1 MSCPSWSY
9 WNVFKFVWG
18 YLEMFSLYDFIQI
31 YSMPAYSNDYTLFS
45 YCDTDVQFSWVRCWW
60 AWWFSIF
67 LRDIQ
72 PVYQSACGS
81 LSEICS
87 TMLILLAFWTWGI
100 CAYSGQLA
108 LQVKSRIGV
117 SRIGVSSTSVDDC
130 FTTRALSRLL
140 DLNIAGC
147 QDDEAQVLLYKTH
160 YKNTILFN
168 QSLII
173 ILQAYLLNY
182 NLKCLFSLM
191 EQWIAVSQKT
201 HEWLLLYHIRLF
213 FFLICKYRSNTL
225 LKRCCQA
232 SRE

>member
-1 MSCPSWSY
+1 
-9 WNVFKFVWG
+9 
-18 YLEMFSLYDFIQI
+18 MFSLYDFIQI
-31 YSMPAYSNDYTLFS
+31 YSMTTYSNDYTLFS

-60 AWWFSIF
+60 AWGCSIF
-67 LRDIQ
+67 LRGIQ
-72 PVYQSACGS
+72 PVYLSACGS

-87 TMLILLAFWTWGI
+87 TTSIMLAFWIWGI

-108 LQVKSRIGV
+108 LQVKSGIGV
-117 SRIGVSSTSVDDC
+117 SRIGVSITSIDVC

-147 QDDEAQVLLYKTH
+147 QDAEAQVLLYKTH
-160 YKNTILFN
+160 YKNTILFS
-168 QSLII
+168 QSLKI
-173 ILQAYLLNY
+173 ILEAHLLNY

-201 HEWLLLYHIRLF
+201 PEWLLLYHIRFF
-213 FFLICKYRSNTL
+213 FFLICKYRSNIL

>member
-60 AWWFSIF
+60 AWWFSVF

-72 PVYQSACGS
+72 PVYLSACGS

-173 ILQAYLLNY
+173 ILEAYLLIY
-182 NLKCLFSLM
+182 YLKCLFSLM

-213 FFLICKYRSNTL
+213 FFLSVNIGQIYY
-225 LKRCCQA
+225 
-232 SRE
+232 